1 MHVFVL
7 GDLSFTSVLIFFG
20 AVAFPWWAVVDIAT
34 RQKESFVPTGL
45 SRRTWLILL
54 ITFTLLTYFLGLGIA
69 LAYLF
74 GERPKM
80 DLPLRSDDYWPRVL
94 RSTSVLL
101 LVVVSMTLPYAVN
114 RVRSLISPNVQ
125 VARVEGYLRGQ
136 CLTSGPS
143 SQGREFSVKLTTGYT
158 RKVVGVAM
166 MAGRTGRTSFSFD
179 VPSGTYRL
187 TATSGS
193 VSHKW
198 TLSYYSGAGPSPQ
211 EFPPF
216 VAMNVPVSVSC

>member
-1 MHVFVL
+1 VFVL
-7 GDLSFTSVLIFFG
+7 GDLSFTSVLILLA

-34 RQKESFVPTGL
+34 RQKESFIPTGL

-54 ITFTLLTYFLGLGIA
+54 VSFTLLTYFLGFGIA
-69 LAYLF
+69 LAYVF

-80 DLPLRSDDYWPRVL
+80 DRPLRSDDYWPRVL

-101 LVVVSMTLPYAVN
+101 LVFVSMTLPYAVN
-114 RVRSLISPNVQ
+114 RVRSMISPAVQ
-125 VARVEGYLRGQ
+125 VARVEGYLRGR
-136 CLTSGPS
+136 CTSSSSLTE
-143 SQGREFSVKLTTGYT
+143 GRRFSVRLTTGRT
-158 RKVVGVAM
+158 RKIVGVAT
-166 MAGRTGRTSFSFD
+166 MAGRTGRNGFSFD
-179 VPSGTYRL
+179 VPSGTYKL

-193 VSHKW
+193 ISHQW